1 MLGASL
7 THTALY
13 AVFAYSRQKH
23 VGRVRLD
30 APHGEFNRHGRG
42 PIVTLEHS
50 QQHYRDTF
58 KPVHSVSVKVSP
70 PAVGNR
76 LENYHEKELPT
87 ARPHHI
93 KNSSLS
99 QGSRFGRGTRKQTM
113 LPANKFKRHHAKKEM
128 LRRALTPAVRQPTWR
143 WCDFQPTPSR
153 LSNMSTS

>member
-30 APHGEFNRHGRG
+30 APHGEFNRHGR
-42 PIVTLEHS
+42 IY
-50 QQHYRDTF
+50 Q
-58 KPVHSVSVKVSP
+58 KASVLMHQIQVKVSP